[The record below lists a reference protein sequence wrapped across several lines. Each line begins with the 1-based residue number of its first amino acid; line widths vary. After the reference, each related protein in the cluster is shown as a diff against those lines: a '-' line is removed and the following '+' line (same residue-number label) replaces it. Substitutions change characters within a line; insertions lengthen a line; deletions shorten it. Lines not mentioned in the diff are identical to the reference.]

1 MKNVECKAGVSWR
14 RDATSL
20 DSPRKR
26 HRRQKEACRADSTC
40 AIIKKVS
47 ERLVLDTSVWVA
59 ALKSDGGASREVLRL
74 CLQTR
79 CRPLMGVKLF
89 TEFESVMGRAE
100 LFRGCLLAA
109 PEREALL
116 DAFLSVCEWVPVFYL
131 WRPNLPDEGDNHL
144 IELALAGSA
153 ATVVTHNVRD
163 LRGGELRFPQLGIET
178 PVEFLKRWRK
188 EYGNDDNSTS

>member
-1 MKNVECKAGVSWR
+1 
-14 RDATSL
+14 
-20 DSPRKR
+20 
-26 HRRQKEACRADSTC
+26 
-40 AIIKKVS
+40 
-47 ERLVLDTSVWVA
+47 
-59 ALKSDGGASREVLRL
+59 
-74 CLQTR
+74 
-79 CRPLMGVKLF
+79 MGVKLF

-116 DAFLSVCEWVPVFYL
+116 DDFLSVCEWVPVFYL

-144 IELALAGSA
+144 IELALAGA
-153 ATVVTHNVRD
+153 ATTVVTQNVRD

-188 EYGNDDNSTS
+188 EYGNDDDSTS